1 MKGGAVSLRPVR
13 PVAVL
18 VSIMLAAG
26 LFLVAVPAQAATP
39 PTVVRGQI
47 VEVGGG
53 VDLNICGDL
62 GRFDFNVIT
71 RYTVVYHPES
81 EYFHVEA
88 VSIGSYTLTFV
99 DPSLGVWEGTIREVG
114 NFQAPPGG
122 TIASTISFNSFE
134 GPVRIHELI
143 TYVVGPDGTIRV
155 DRSTTTVVGCP

>member
-26 LFLVAVPAQAATP
+26 LLLAAAPAAAAP
-39 PTVVRGQI
+39 VDVVRDQI
-47 VEVGGG
+47 VEVGGEG

-81 EYFHVEA
+81 EYFHFEA
-88 VSIGSYTLTFV
+88 VSIGSYTLTFL
-99 DPSLGVWEGTIREVG
+99 DPSLGVWKGTVREVG
-114 NFQAPPGG
+114 TGQATPGG
-122 TIASTISFNSFE
+122 TFVLTLRFNSFE
-134 GPVRIHELI
+134 GPVRIQELF
-143 TYVVGPDGTIRV
+143 TNVVGPDGTIRV
-155 DRSTTTVVGCP
+155 DRSTATVVGCP